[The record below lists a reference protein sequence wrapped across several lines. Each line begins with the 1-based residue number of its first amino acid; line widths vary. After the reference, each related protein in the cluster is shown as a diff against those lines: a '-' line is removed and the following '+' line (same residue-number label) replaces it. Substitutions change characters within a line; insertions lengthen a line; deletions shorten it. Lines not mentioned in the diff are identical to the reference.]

1 MPTERIVLRGE
12 TALHLLRRVSICTL
26 RDIVT
31 DLEGATFGDE
41 HIYAHKLASQI
52 LADREKTRLESEDTL
67 VSEIE
72 WDD

>member
-1 MPTERIVLRGE
+1 MPTERIMLKGE

-26 RDIVT
+26 RDIVA
-31 DLEGATFGDE
+31 DLEGVTFGDE
-41 HIYAHKLASQI
+41 HIYAHKLAMQI